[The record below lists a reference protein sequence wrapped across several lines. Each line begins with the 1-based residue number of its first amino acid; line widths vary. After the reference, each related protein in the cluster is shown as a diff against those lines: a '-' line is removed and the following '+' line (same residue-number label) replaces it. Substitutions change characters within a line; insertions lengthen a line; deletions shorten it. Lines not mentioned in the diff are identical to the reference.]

1 MNNITHAFGS
11 LYHPKKAFLIYKQQS
26 NTTADKV
33 YIESYDI
40 APDGSPMN
48 AHPLSLREAGELAK
62 ALQSKEDKKSG
73 FLKPA
78 GLLPKNLLYLNSGTD
93 AYAIWYTPK
102 QKTNLL
108 FSENLGI
115 PCGTA
120 NIPPLIWKA
129 SKDALAIYAVP
140 ESDHITAETVL
151 HNAPFFN
158 IYRDGKVC
166 MGNVKINVP
175 KDSSLENFM
184 GLWQEA
190 FFNSYFSHMI
200 QSHNPINGNIVQLWQ
215 SLVGTR
221 KHFPVKLLI
230 PLKLTLKNLIQ

>member
-11 LYHPKKAFLIYKQQS
+11 LFHPEKAFLIYKQRNNAS
-26 NTTADKV
+26 TDKI

-62 ALQSKEDKKSG
+62 ALQNKEDKKLG

-102 QKTNLL
+102 QKASLL
-108 FSENLGI
+108 FSKNLDI
-115 PCGTA
+115 PCGNA

-129 SKDALAIYAVP
+129 SRDTLAIYA
-140 ESDHITAETVL
+140 ITDSEDISGATLL

-166 MGNVKINVP
+166 MGNVKINIP
-175 KDSSLENFM
+175 ANCPLESFIS
-184 GLWQEA
+184 LWQEA

-200 QSHNPINGNIVQLWQ
+200 QSHNPVKGNLVLLWK

-221 KHFPVKLLI
+221 KQFPINSLI
-230 PLKLTLKNLIQ
+230 PLKSTLKNLIS